1 MKKDHPDAMISN
13 HESLSIQIE
22 PYVKLIKKTVS
33 KETDPM
39 IAKLGLL
46 MLWVSDNVL
55 DAVDIDLAPLG
66 ISESKLGFLLLFI
79 LDQEDG
85 KEASMSPSAI
95 ADRLGIE
102 RASVTSLLDWMEKRG
117 FIIRYNHP
125 QDRRR
130 LIIKIT
136 EKGKEITFRSLPVFW
151 SSCASL
157 LEEFTHEECQV
168 LEKLL
173 TKMHERTKSKLKK
186 ER

>member
-1 MKKDHPDAMISN
+1 
-13 HESLSIQIE
+13 
-22 PYVKLIKKTVS
+22 
-33 KETDPM
+33 
-39 IAKLGLL
+39 
-46 MLWVSDNVL
+46 
-55 DAVDIDLAPLG
+55 
-66 ISESKLGFLLLFI
+66 
-79 LDQEDG
+79 
-85 KEASMSPSAI
+85 MSPSAI

-117 FIIRYNHP
+117 LIIRYSHP

-157 LEEFTHEECQV
+157 LEEFTQEECQV